1 MQGVANYEKWVAV
14 TLFPHDLAGCA
25 AAGRRLLSG
34 RILLIR
40 QGSAGA
46 AWQAI

>member
-1 MQGVANYEKWVAV
+1 MQGVANYEKRVAV
-14 TLFPHDLAGCA
+14 ALFPHDLARCA